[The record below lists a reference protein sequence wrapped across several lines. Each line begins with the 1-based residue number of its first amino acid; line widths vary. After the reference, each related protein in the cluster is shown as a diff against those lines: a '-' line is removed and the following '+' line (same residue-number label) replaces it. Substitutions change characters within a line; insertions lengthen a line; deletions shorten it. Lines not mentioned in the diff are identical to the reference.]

1 MQKIILPSGEAVV
14 ALGMGT
20 WCMGEDRSRRGEE
33 IATLQ
38 AGFDAGLSMIDTAE
52 MYGDGQAESLI
63 GEALVG
69 RRDAAFLVSKVYP
82 HNAAPAA
89 MAAACER
96 SLQRL
101 RTDRLDL
108 YLLHWRG
115 AVPLAQVLEGLLALQ
130 RQGKIRH
137 FGVSNLDTAA
147 MREWCALAGG
157 DAVATNQ
164 ILYNLTRRAV
174 ELDLLP
180 FCRQQG
186 LSLMAYS
193 PLEQGALLKNRKL
206 ADFARHHAITPTHA
220 ALGWVLA
227 QQDVFAIPKT
237 SHRTRLQE
245 NLRALTQPLTLAQV
259 AELGGLFPAPAKP
272 QPLAMI

>member
-1 MQKIILPSGEAVV
+1 MQKIILPSGEAVT

-20 WCMGEDRSRRGEE
+20 WCIGEDRSRRAEE

-38 AGFDAGLSMIDTAE
+38 AGLDAGLSLIDTAE
-52 MYGDGQAESLI
+52 MYGDGQSESLI
-63 GEALVG
+63 GEALAG

-82 HNAAPAA
+82 HNATPAA

-101 RTDRLDL
+101 RTDRLDM

-115 AVPLAQVLEGLLALQ
+115 AVPLAQVLDGLLALQ

-157 DAVATNQ
+157 QAVATNQ

-186 LSLMAYS
+186 ISVMAYS
-193 PLEQGALLKNRKL
+193 PLEQGALLKHRKL
-206 ADFARHHAITPTHA
+206 NEFARRHAITPTHA
-220 ALGWVLA
+220 ALGWLLA
-227 QQDVFAIPKT
+227 QQDVFVIPKT
-237 SHRTRLQE
+237 SHRIRLEE
-245 NLRALTQPLTLAQV
+245 NLRAITQPLTPAQR
-259 AELGGLFPAPAKP
+259 AELAALFPAPTIP